1 LVSSVTFSTPPKK
14 KQITR
19 RTSEQIA
26 KEAAEA
32 ARLTRKRKNAHK
44 RATTLYAKE
53 MKKSEI
59 AKTDKTRK
67 RGKSAREV
75 KAIVE
80 KEFGEG
86 MAPSERTIQEHVA
99 KGSVGES
106 PVRRGRPGDIESS
119 TFLMLCVAFESYIRI
134 RQINGNSEERKL
146 LSTKIRLV
154 MDKERNISQQLL
166 DRLLRECAIDLLA
179 EKSQSVEQ
187 RRIMWTSYTNL
198 RMWFNNWFKDIEQLG
213 FATRN
218 SDGDLIIPD
227 DQLSRI
233 LNVDETCLSVD
244 GSQGNR
250 GGRPAVTFYDPRL
263 PTIGRGASKSALT
276 STMITGSTAAGEA
289 IPPHFQFQTKA
300 KTEDAQRI
308 RMETFKYMP
317 KVVSKFGLSE
327 I

>member
-1 LVSSVTFSTPPKK
+1 
-14 KQITR
+14 
-19 RTSEQIA
+19 
-26 KEAAEA
+26 
-32 ARLTRKRKNAHK
+32 
-44 RATTLYAKE
+44 

-67 RGKSAREV
+67 RGKSAREL

-99 KGSVGES
+99 NGSVGKS
-106 PVRRGRPGDIESS
+106 PVRRGRPGNIEGS
-119 TFLMLCVAFESYIRI
+119 TFLMLCNAFETYVRI
-134 RQINGNSEERKL
+134 RQLNGNSEERKV
-146 LSTKIRLV
+146 LSTKIKLV
-154 MDKERNISQQLL
+154 MDKERSISQHLL
-166 DRLLRECAIDLLA
+166 GRLLRECAIELLA

-213 FATRN
+213 FARRN
-218 SDGDLIIPD
+218 SDGERVIPD

-300 KTEDAQRI
+300 QMEDAQRI
-308 RMETFKYMP
+308 RMEMFK
-317 KVVSKFGLSE
+317 
-327 I
+327 